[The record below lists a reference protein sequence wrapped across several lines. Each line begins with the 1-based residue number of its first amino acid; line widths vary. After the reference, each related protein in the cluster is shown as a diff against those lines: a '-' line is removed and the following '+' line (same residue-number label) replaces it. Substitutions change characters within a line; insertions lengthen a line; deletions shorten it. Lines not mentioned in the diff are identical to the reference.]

1 MARNKYPEETV
12 KKILDVSTQLFLKQ
26 GYDNTSMQDIVDALG
41 MSKGAVYHHFKS
53 KEDLFEKTII
63 HYYSQGDWF
72 EKIITDPTK
81 NGLEKLKSLF
91 YHEISDVEKLSVD
104 QLYFTRIN
112 DSRVLW
118 ENMRVNIK
126 ETAPMLAKII
136 EEGNQDGSLSVEQPL
151 ETAELTLLMA
161 NMWIGMFADSKEK
174 FISKV
179 TLCKQVVT
187 SLGLPLFD
195 DELTD
200 QMIKYYDHTLYFSQ
214 NGKNFSEDS
223 TGMCAIREST

>member
-1 MARNKYPEETV
+1 
-12 KKILDVSTQLFLKQ
+12 
-26 GYDNTSMQDIVDALG
+26 MQDIVDALG

-53 KEDLFEKTII
+53 KRIYLKNDYPLLF
-63 HYYSQGDWF
+63 SRDWF

-81 NGLEKLKSLF
+81 NGLEKLKALF

-112 DSRVLW
+112 DSQVLW
-118 ENMRVNIK
+118 ENMRVNIE

-161 NMWIGMFADSKEK
+161 NMWIG
-174 FISKV
+174 V
-179 TLCKQVVT
+179 CGQ
-187 SLGLPLFD
+187 
-195 DELTD
+195 
-200 QMIKYYDHTLYFSQ
+200 Q
-214 NGKNFSEDS
+214 GKIHQQGYALQ
-223 TGMCAIREST
+223 TGGH